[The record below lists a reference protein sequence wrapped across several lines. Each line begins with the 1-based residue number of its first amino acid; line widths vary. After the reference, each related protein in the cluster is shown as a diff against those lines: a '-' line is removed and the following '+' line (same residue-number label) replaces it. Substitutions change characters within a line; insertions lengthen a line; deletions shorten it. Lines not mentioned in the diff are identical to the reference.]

1 MEVRRGHGK
10 CVRGSRCQ
18 VAKGM
23 FMPRGT
29 MRRLAPGGPI
39 LSGQGLLFV
48 SFPPPLLSLVF
59 WSDFSPLF
67 LRFFNVLFFSYYL
80 YSSNT
85 ASRPLSPQP
94 PPSHPPP
101 SYLSGFLFF
110 FHPSPR
116 EEKNIARK
124 GKKVWLN
131 LFRKCRNMRYN
142 VLRPAALTYVVMLS
156 GM

>member
-1 MEVRRGHGK
+1 MGSVSGGVGVRSRRECSCQGEQCGVSHLADPFSRARGY
-10 CVRGSRCQ
+10 CSC
-18 VAKGM
+18 
-23 FMPRGT
+23 
-29 MRRLAPGGPI
+29 
-39 LSGQGLLFV
+39 LSPLPFCLSCFGQIFLLF
-48 SFPPPLLSLVF
+48 SFVF
-59 WSDFSPLF
+59 LTYF
-67 LRFFNVLFFSYYL
+67 FFSYYL
-80 YSSNT
+80 T
-85 ASRPLSPQP
+85 ASPSTSTSRPLSPQP

-116 EEKNIARK
+116 EKNIARK